1 MSTLNPAA
9 LNAANGTRRHC
20 LLAVAVALA
29 SGTASAGPTIELGE
43 NTTLDSSLTVN
54 YTASVRT
61 AKPAH
66 QYLNDLNNDDG
77 TRNFD
82 RGSMINNRVSLFGE
96 LLLKHDNLGA
106 VLRGSHFYDDVYHER
121 NDNDSPDTVNK
132 IGRANGFSED
142 TRRLSGSKA
151 RLLDAYVYGNFDVAD
166 SQYLSV
172 KAGRHLVA
180 WGESLFWPN
189 ISQGQ
194 APVDAT
200 KFNVPGTE
208 AKDSYLPVG
217 QVSASWSL
225 NEDLALVGYY
235 QYEWEKTQ
243 LNPVGDYFGSDYF
256 GPGAEFFRLNAGVI
270 NSLPDKTFTGVNYAG
285 EVDARDSGQWG
296 LGARYRLT
304 ENTEVGLFHYRYHER
319 VGSIF
324 FDFSGSTQYSSLKSI
339 GERSNTAVA
348 PAYRLGYFEDVELT
362 GISFSSKIGDSV
374 QYAGDLSYRDGAS
387 VYLNNGAPT
396 TGQLWQA
403 NLNATYILGPSFLAQ
418 QTTFL
423 GEVVHQRI
431 EGVDTLVVSGGGP
444 GIDGTFNQFESN
456 TQTRGS
462 TLLGVGAYMDYPAIS
477 DGLDLT
483 TKVVWTQNVDGS
495 TYQGLGRDEK
505 RLTVGGDFKY
515 LGNFQV
521 GLTYVAYLSSP
532 DVAQGRLL
540 ADRDYL
546 SFNAK
551 YTF

>member
-1 MSTLNPAA
+1 MSRTTIATH
-9 LNAANGTRRHC
+9 GG
-20 LLAVAVALA
+20 LLLSLTVACAQA
-29 SGTASAGPTIELGE
+29 HAGPRLELGE
-43 NTTLDSSLTVN
+43 DTTLDSSLTVN
-54 YTASVRT
+54 YTASMRT

-82 RGSMINNRVSLFGE
+82 RGALVTNRVSLFGE

-180 WGESLFWPN
+180 WGESLFWAN

-208 AKDSYLPVG
+208 AKDAYLPVG
-217 QVSASWSL
+217 QVSASWAL
-225 NEDLALVGYY
+225 NEDLALVGFY

-243 LNPVGDYFGSDYF
+243 LNPVGDYFGSDTF
-256 GPGAEFFRLNAGVI
+256 GPGAEFFRLAPGVI
-270 NSLPDKTFTGVNYAG
+270 DSLPDTSFTAVTYAG
-285 EVDARDSGQWG
+285 DVEPRDSGQWG
-296 LGARYRLT
+296 LGVRYRLT

-319 VGSIF
+319 VGALF
-324 FDFSGSTQYSSLKSI
+324 FDFSGQTQYSSLNRV
-339 GERSNTAVA
+339 GRYATAGGGPV
-348 PAYRLGYFEDVELT
+348 YRVGYFDDVELT
-362 GISFSSKIGDSV
+362 GVSFSSKVGDSV
-374 QYAGDLSYRDGAS
+374 QFAGDLSYRDGAA
-387 VYLNNGAPT
+387 VYLDNGAPAR
-396 TGQLWQA
+396 GQLWQG
-403 NLNATYILGPSFLAQ
+403 NLNGSYILGPSLLAQ
-418 QTTFL
+418 QTTFMA
-423 GEVVHQRI
+423 EVVHQRI
-431 EGVDTLVVSGGGP
+431 DGVDTLHISGGGP
-444 GIDGTFNQFESN
+444 GVDGSFDNFEYK
-456 TQTRGS
+456 TQTRGQ
-462 TLLGVGAYMDYPAIS
+462 TLLGIGTYMDYLGIA

-483 TKVVWTQNVDGS
+483 TRVVWTQNVDGS
-495 TYQGLGRDEK
+495 AYQGLGRDEK

-532 DVAQGRLL
+532 DIAQGRLL

>member
-29 SGTASAGPTIELGE
+29 SGTASAGPTIDLGE

-61 AKPAH
+61 AKPAQ

-477 DGLDLT
+477 EGLDLT

-495 TYQGLGRDEK
+495 AYQGLGRDEK

>member
-61 AKPAH
+61 AKPAQ
-66 QYLNDLNNDDG
+66 QYLNNLNNDDG

-495 TYQGLGRDEK
+495 AYQGLGRDEK